1 MKRYGLNQHRNKKTG
16 GLYYRLATGID
27 TTNSRDGLTV
37 VIYCPADNEN
47 TIYVQD
53 EGEFDRKFEVVVED
67 TRHKPYYEYA
77 DGCPAKMK

>member
-37 VIYCPADNEN
+37 VIYCPADNEH
-47 TIYVQD
+47 TICVQD
-53 EGEFDRKFEVVVED
+53 EGEFDRKFEIVE
-67 TRHKPYYEYA
+67 EA
-77 DGCPAKMK
+77 N